1 MKKIIMMILLV
12 GKLLAFQTYEALTLN
27 TTSWVELNPKVDG
40 NNYINIQN
48 LSNVDVEISTNTDII
63 NPPKI
68 YYKERVLNIDKK
80 IYLRLKEKNK
90 TVYISIERY

>member
-1 MKKIIMMILLV
+1 MLIV

-27 TTSWVELNPKVDG
+27 TTEWIELNPKVDG
-40 NNYINIQN
+40 NNYLNIQN
-48 LSNVDVEISTNTDII
+48 LSNVAVEISTNTSIV

-68 YYKERVLNIDKK
+68 YYKERVLNIDKT